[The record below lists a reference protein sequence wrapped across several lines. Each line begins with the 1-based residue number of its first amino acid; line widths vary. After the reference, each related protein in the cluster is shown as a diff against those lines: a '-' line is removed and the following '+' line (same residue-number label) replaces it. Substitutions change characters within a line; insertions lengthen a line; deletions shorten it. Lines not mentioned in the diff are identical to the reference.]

1 MGAKGRGRGRYST
14 CADRPRAVEARES
27 SKPLTLIALLKL
39 SEARLRSFC
48 RQSVAIRLPPAR
60 LLSASSRAWQ
70 KQQWSVVD
78 GGVSS
83 CVKGIEGAKGSFG
96 EDGPDGQG
104 RKGTLQLALAQHVPT
119 LPLHTPRQDLALP
132 PLLSS
137 FSSLLLSPPSPGA
150 APRRPGSWGFPLF
163 SCPSVAAGEGPLND
177 GPCGPSLTHSTHSAQ
192 LFWRL
197 GS

>member
-104 RKGTLQLALAQHVPT
+104 RKGTLQLALQHNTFP
-119 LPLHTPRQDLALP
+119 PCPSTPHAKIWP
-132 PLLSS
+132 SLLS
-137 FSSLLLSPPSPGA
+137 SPPSPLSSSPLPHLGPRPAGPALGA
-150 APRRPGSWGFPLF
+150 SPSSPAPALQREKAL
-163 SCPSVAAGEGPLND
+163 
-177 GPCGPSLTHSTHSAQ
+177 
-192 LFWRL
+192 
-197 GS
+197 